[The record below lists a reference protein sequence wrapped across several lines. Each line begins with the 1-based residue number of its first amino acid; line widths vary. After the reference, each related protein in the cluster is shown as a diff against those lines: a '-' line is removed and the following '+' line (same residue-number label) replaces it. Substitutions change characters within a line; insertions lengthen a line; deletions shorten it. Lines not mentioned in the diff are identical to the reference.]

1 MSKRRLNLN
10 TNIQYYRGIPL
21 LLIERY
27 DYHTKKAKRFTM
39 NGTNQNVWIPN
50 QYLLEDGTINPEA
63 NLDFVFFSSQNQI
76 KLSGLM
82 LINGIYQQIQKEE
95 IS

>member
-1 MSKRRLNLN
+1 MSKRKHQFN
-10 TNIQYYRGIPL
+10 TETQFYRGIPL

-63 NLDFVFFSSQNQI
+63 NLDFVFFNRLNQI
-76 KLSGLM
+76 KLSGLV
-82 LINGIYQQIQKEE
+82 LINGIYQQIQKEA
-95 IS
+95 SS

>member
-1 MSKRRLNLN
+1 MPKRKHQFN
-10 TNIQYYRGIPL
+10 TNIQHYRGIPL

-63 NLDFVFFSSQNQI
+63 NLDFVFFNKQNQI
-76 KLSGLM
+76 KLSGLV
-82 LINGIYQQIQKEE
+82 LINGVYQQNQKEVV
-95 IS
+95 S